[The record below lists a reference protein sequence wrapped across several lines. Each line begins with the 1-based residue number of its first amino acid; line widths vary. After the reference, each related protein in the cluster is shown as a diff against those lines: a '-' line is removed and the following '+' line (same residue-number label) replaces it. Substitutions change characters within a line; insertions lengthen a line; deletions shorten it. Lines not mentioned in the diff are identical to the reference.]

1 MLRRSRGC
9 HDLKAWL
16 AKPRYGN
23 TVHKML
29 PVRDIVQ
36 RSETLEVG
44 IQHKTLLTAGSVER
58 PLIPI
63 LVRASE

>member
-1 MLRRSRGC
+1 MVTQSTKCSLS
-9 HDLKAWL
+9 
-16 AKPRYGN
+16 
-23 TVHKML
+23 
-29 PVRDIVQ
+29 RDIVQ

-63 LVRASE
+63 LVRTSE